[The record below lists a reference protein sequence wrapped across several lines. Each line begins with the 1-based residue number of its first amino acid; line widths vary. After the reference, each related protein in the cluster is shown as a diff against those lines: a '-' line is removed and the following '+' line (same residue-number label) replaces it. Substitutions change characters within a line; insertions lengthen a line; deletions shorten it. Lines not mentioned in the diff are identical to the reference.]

1 MTMHLDP
8 NDVLWLSAYVLM
20 LGLATWHDATER
32 RIPNRVV
39 LAGALVA
46 LGLSALPGGI
56 GLVSALGGLATGL
69 AVWLPLYVVRVLGAG
84 DVKLMAAVGA
94 FTGFSGVLGVSL
106 ATLVAGGVLAL
117 VWALRHGALGNVLR
131 NLRTG
136 VWLGWGQLANGRLP
150 QAVDM
155 PVTAQRMPYA
165 VAIAAGALVQ
175 LLLGGRF
182 A

>member
-1 MTMHLDP
+1 MTMHLSPTDT
-8 NDVLWLSAYVLM
+8 LWLAAYAAT

-39 LAGALVA
+39 FAGALTA

-56 GLVSALGGLATGL
+56 GWLQALGGLATGL
-69 AVWLPLYVVRVLGAG
+69 AVWMPLYLVRVMGAG

-106 ATLVAGGVLAL
+106 ATLVAGGVLSL
-117 VWALRHGALGNVLR
+117 VWAVRHAALGAMLR

-136 VWLGWGQLANGRLP
+136 LCIGIGQVTAGRLP
-150 QAVDM
+150 QAADF
-155 PVTAQRMPYA
+155 PVSRQRMPYA
-165 VAIAAGALVQ
+165 VAISAGAVAQ
-175 LLLGGRF
+175 LLLANRF
-182 A
+182 G